1 MLLAAVLLGT
11 LGVSGGQWWEW
22 GNATATGEYPLQVP
36 SDLASRAFPIW
47 HAKAIHSKAAQFI
60 LARTQF
66 TVDGANSKELLH
78 AAAFVTAQQS
88 PFCKPDQRLITND
101 YGSCIPKGGTSQAK
115 LLGGYKLFINGNCV
129 GAHLF
134 DSCTCRDKG
143 RGARALAAVFLY
155 SLFFFFLY
163 DIRALTHHPS
173 TQRVGRHGSWA

>member
-1 MLLAAVLLGT
+1 MLAVLLGT
-11 LGVSGGQWWEW
+11 LGVSSGQWWEW

-36 SDLASRAFPIW
+36 SDMATKATPIW
-47 HAKAIHSKAAQFI
+47 HPKAIHAKTAQFI

-66 TVDGANSKELLH
+66 TVLNDGATGKDLLH

-129 GAHLF
+129 GAHFFL
-134 DSCTCRDKG
+134 T
-143 RGARALAAVFLY
+143 AALVERKAVVLVRLQQFPLL
-155 SLFFFFLY
+155 LFFLL
-163 DIRALTHHPS
+163 D
-173 TQRVGRHGSWA
+173 